1 MVSPSTSFRP
11 LLAEMRR
18 GRYYHCLRM
27 IQTEITEELKRRFR
41 RARRV
46 VVLTGAGISAES
58 GVPTFRGGGGSAV
71 WKGFPFEQISSADM
85 LTRDPALVW
94 EWFNY
99 RREVISRA
107 RPNAAHRALAD
118 WEKRFESFVI
128 ITQNIDD
135 LHRAAG
141 SRTVLELHGN
151 IWRVRCLSCG
161 RVAENRQVPLR
172 EIPPKCACG
181 GVLRPDVVLFGE
193 ALPGEVLHRA
203 QTEAA
208 RGELFFIIGTSAIV
222 YPAAYLPVIA
232 RRGGAYLIE
241 VNPEATPAS
250 RLVDVTLAGKA
261 GEVLPA
267 LSDA

>member
-1 MVSPSTSFRP
+1 MSP
-11 LLAEMRR
+11 A
-18 GRYYHCLRM
+18 
-27 IQTEITEELKRRFR
+27 EITEELKRRFR

-71 WKGFPFEQISSADM
+71 WRGFPFEQISSAEM
-85 LTRDPALVW
+85 LARDPALVW

-99 RREVISRA
+99 RRQVISQA
-107 RPNAAHRALAD
+107 RPNAAHRALAE
-118 WEKRFESFVI
+118 WEKRFQSLVV

-161 RVAENRQVPLR
+161 RVTENRQVPLR
-172 EIPPKCACG
+172 EIPPTCTCG
-181 GVLRPDVVLFGE
+181 GMLRPDVVLFGE

-203 QTEAA
+203 QAEAA
-208 RGELFFIIGTSAIV
+208 RCELFFIVGTSAIV

-232 RRGGAYLIE
+232 KHGGAYVVE
-241 VNPEATPAS
+241 VNPETTPVS
-250 RLVDVTLAGKA
+250 SLVDVTLSGKA

-267 LSDA
+267 LSEA